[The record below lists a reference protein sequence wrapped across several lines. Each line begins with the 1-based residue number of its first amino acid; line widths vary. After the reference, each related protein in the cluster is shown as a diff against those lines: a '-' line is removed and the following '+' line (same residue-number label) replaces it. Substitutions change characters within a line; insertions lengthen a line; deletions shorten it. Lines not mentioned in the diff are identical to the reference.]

1 MYLRYQTTSCLLI
14 IKQLLILK
22 VQTTQDK
29 TLEKEMADTAL
40 VRAGVLSTCR
50 VVRLT

>member
-1 MYLRYQTTSCLLI
+1 MLNIITSYI
-14 IKQLLILK
+14 RLK
-22 VQTTQDK
+22 KKLFQ

>member
-1 MYLRYQTTSCLLI
+1 MYKISNNFLSIEHQTTSYLRF
-14 IKQLLILK
+14 KQLL
-22 VQTTQDK
+22 Q

>member
-1 MYLRYQTTSCLLI
+1 MRLYMSRL
-14 IKQLLILK
+14 KQL
-22 VQTTQDK
+22 QDT